1 MKKISNLA
9 GIVAASALLCG
20 IFGCDNT
27 ETITMTS
34 APIEMVGD
42 PIVTD
47 KAAIFQW
54 KKSLANEIVISR
66 QASGEEEVIIAH
78 EENIPNGF
86 ADRIWEKIRSKPGS
100 NTHTVFTTRATCRR
114 QERHTR

>member
-9 GIVAASALLCG
+9 VIFAAAALLCG
-20 IFGCDNT
+20 ISACDNT
-27 ETITMTS
+27 ETITMKS

-54 KKSLANEIVISR
+54 KDSIANGSIVITR
-66 QASGEEEVIIAH
+66 QAPGEEEVTIATTSS
-78 EENIPNGF
+78 NVF
-86 ADRIWEKIRSKPGS
+86 ADRVTYS
-100 NTHTVFTTRATCRR
+100 NLLKAGV
-114 QERHTR
+114 